1 MLSLRSYLGFA
12 DMVALVDVV
21 QVADRLQKVAD
32 VGVSALQST
41 LPALQSGGREALRRS
56 IAEAGAAA
64 QRSAPTSM
72 AVGSDIGL
80 DMAVAK
86 VDPTTSLD
94 PTSFTVDG
102 AHTHPWIKE
111 DLAHLSHAATE
122 KDRHDREHGRGSH
135 QPFINPIPKDGILPW
150 ANPEPPKMREGAR
163 MQSRHPMMKF

>member
-1 MLSLRSYLGFA
+1 
-12 DMVALVDVV
+12 MVAFADVV
-21 QVADRLQKVAD
+21 QFADRLHKVAD

-64 QRSAPTSM
+64 QRAAPTSM
-72 AVGSDIGL
+72 AVGSDVGI

-94 PTSFTVDG
+94 PTSFTIDG

-122 KDRHDREHGRGSH
+122 KDRHDRERGREHGRGSH

-150 ANPEPPKMREGAR
+150 ANPEPPKMRDGAR
-163 MQSRHPMMKF
+163 VQSRHPMMKL

>member
-1 MLSLRSYLGFA
+1 
-12 DMVALVDVV
+12 MVALADIV
-21 QVADRLQKVAD
+21 QVADRLHKVAD
-32 VGVSALQST
+32 AGVSALQST
-41 LPALQSGGREALRRS
+41 LPSLHSGGREALRRS

-72 AVGSDIGL
+72 AVGSDVGL

-122 KDRHDREHGRGSH
+122 KDRHDRERGRGSH

-163 MQSRHPMMKF
+163 MQSRHPMMRL